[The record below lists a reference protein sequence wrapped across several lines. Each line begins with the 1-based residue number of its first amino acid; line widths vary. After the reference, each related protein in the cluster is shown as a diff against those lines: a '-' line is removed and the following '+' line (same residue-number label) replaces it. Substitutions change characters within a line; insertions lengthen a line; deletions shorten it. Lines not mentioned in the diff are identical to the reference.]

1 MRGWDLVSTLLRV
14 LENLSSPN
22 ESRRSETEQKIAM
35 GLQQLLEDGTA
46 WRDVT
51 VEKIA
56 EAAGIKRTLF
66 YVYYPDRNA
75 VLIRLGQLFVDNIL
89 SGIAKHWLVED
100 DSAEGIREQMRRFYD
115 KIREYAPVTRAIME
129 AAPLDDDIGAFW
141 SGLVLSFVKPT
152 QRRIEDIRKLHGL
165 AEGPDAAMTALC
177 LVVMT
182 GRVTLQPVAQDPAT
196 SEALF
201 EAIVSI
207 WTDALAKP

>member
-1 MRGWDLVSTLLRV
+1 MRAWDLVSTLPRV
-14 LENLSSPN
+14 LETPSTANDSK
-22 ESRRSETEQKIAM
+22 RSETEQKIAL
-35 GLQQLLEDGTA
+35 GLQQLLDGGTP

-66 YVYYPDRNA
+66 YVYYSDRNA
-75 VLIRLGQLFVDNIL
+75 VLIRLGQQLVDNIL

-100 DSAEGIREQMRRFYD
+100 DSAAGIREQMRRFYD
-115 KIREYAPVTRAIME
+115 ETLKYAAVTRALME
-129 AAPLDDDIGAFW
+129 GAPLDDEIATFW
-141 SGLVLSFVKPT
+141 HGLVLSFVEPT
-152 QRRIEDIRKLHGL
+152 TKRIAEIQERHGITD
-165 AEGPDAAMTALC
+165 GPDPAMTALC

-196 SEALF
+196 SEFLF